1 MLIVIPNTSYHQ
13 KYIRG
18 DRGILLLRMK
28 ILFLTAHLPYPPL
41 SGGRKREFELISRL
55 SKNFEIHLCSITKSW
70 GTDSMYTNDLS
81 QYCTSVNLFKAEA
94 LTNKQQYGIY
104 PHQMKRLMSEKASSY
119 ISFLLKNQSFDVVH
133 IEGYYLLQ
141 HVPMKPELPILLV
154 EHNIEHLLALQRF
167 MVAVTQQEKSY
178 FWSEYIKTLKWE
190 RLTWKRAT
198 VCVAL
203 TNEDKIAMGRLEP
216 NIDVRMIP
224 NGSDHQKKIEVTT
237 TLLSSSFEHSFI
249 SDNCPSILFVGNFAY
264 EPNIDAALYFSRQIF
279 PLILKDVP
287 DAKLFL
293 VGNAPPPEICSL
305 TSNKQI
311 EVTGRVTS
319 LIPFYK
325 HADVV
330 VCPLRIGGGV
340 KVKVLEA
347 LGFGKAIVSTSV
359 GAQGLDLSNYRAV
372 AVADDLADFAENV
385 VRFLVHPEERHIQ
398 EQEALAYA
406 RTLPSWG
413 QVSEAFA
420 RLYEEMADYR
430 LSGGIKKKKKE
441 EKEKEEE
448 EQAGR

>member
-1 MLIVIPNTSYHQ
+1 MLTVLPNITYHQ
-13 KYIRG
+13 KYIL
-18 DRGILLLRMK
+18 DNMGILLLRMK

-41 SGGRKREFELISRL
+41 SGGRRREFELISRL

-70 GTDSMYTNDLS
+70 GTDRMYTNDLM
-81 QYCTSVNLFKAEA
+81 QYCTSVNLFKAQTP
-94 LTNKQQYGIY
+94 TNKQQYEFY
-104 PHQMKRLMSEKASSY
+104 PHQMKKHMSEEASSY
-119 ISFLLKNQSFDVVH
+119 ISFLLKNQPFDVVH

-167 MVAVTQQEKSY
+167 KVAVTEQEKSY

-203 TNEDKIAMGRLEP
+203 TNEDKITMERLES

-224 NGSDHQKKIEVTT
+224 NGSDHQEKIDVST
-237 TLLSSSFEHSFI
+237 TLLSNSFAHSFTR
-249 SDNCPSILFVGNFAY
+249 DNCPSILFVGNFAY

-293 VGNAPPPEICSL
+293 VGNAPPPEIRSL
-305 TSNKQI
+305 TMNKQI
-311 EVTGRVTS
+311 EVTGRVAS

-347 LGFGKAIVSTSV
+347 LGLGKAIVSTSV
-359 GAQGLDLSNYRAV
+359 GAQGLDLSNHGAV
-372 AVADDLADFAENV
+372 AVADDLTDFAEHV
-385 VRFLVHPEERHIQ
+385 VRFLVHPEERHKQ

-406 RTLPSWG
+406 RTLPSWD

-420 RLYEEMADYR
+420 RLYEEMADHR
-430 LSGGIKKKKKE
+430 SNRETRNEKKE
-441 EKEKEEE
+441 EKE
-448 EQAGR
+448 EQAGC

>member
-1 MLIVIPNTSYHQ
+1 MLIVILNIDYHQ
-13 KYIRG
+13 KYIR
-18 DRGILLLRMK
+18 DDTGILLLLMK

-41 SGGRKREFELISRL
+41 SGGRRREFELISRL
-55 SKNFEIHLCSITKSW
+55 SRSFEIHLSSLTKSW
-70 GTDSMYTNDLS
+70 GTDSMYTNDLL
-81 QYCTSVNLFKAEA
+81 QYCTSVNLFEAEPT
-94 LTNKQQYGIY
+94 TNKQQYAFY
-104 PHQMKRLMSEKASSY
+104 PHQMKKHMSEEASSY
-119 ISFLLKNQSFDVVH
+119 ISFLLKNESFDVVH

-141 HVPMKPELPILLV
+141 HVPIKPEVPILLV

-167 MVAVTQQEKSY
+167 MVAVTQEEKSY

-190 RLTWKRAT
+190 RLMWKRAT

-203 TNEDKIAMGRLEP
+203 TNEDKIAMERLES

-224 NGSDHQKKIEVTT
+224 NGSDPQKKIDLAS
-237 TLLSSSFEHSFI
+237 TLLSNSFEHSVI

-264 EPNIDAALYFSRQIF
+264 DPNIDAALYFSRHIF

-287 DAKLFL
+287 DVKLFL

-311 EVTGRVTS
+311 EVTGRVAS

-347 LGFGKAIVSTSV
+347 LGFGKAIVSSSV
-359 GAQGLDLSNYRAV
+359 GAQGLDLSTYRAV
-372 AVADDLADFAENV
+372 AVADDQTHFAENV
-385 VRFLVHPEERHIQ
+385 VRLLVQPEVRHTQER
-398 EQEALAYA
+398 EALAYA
-406 RTLPSWG
+406 RTLPSWD

-420 RLYEEMADYR
+420 RLYEEMAVYR
-430 LSGGIKKKKKE
+430 VSRRIKKEKKE
-441 EKEKEEE
+441 EKEE
-448 EQAGR
+448 ASY

>member
-1 MLIVIPNTSYHQ
+1 MRDDL
-13 KYIRG
+13 K
-18 DRGILLLRMK
+18 ILLPLMK

-41 SGGRKREFELISRL
+41 SGGRRREFELISRL
-55 SKNFEIHLCSITKSW
+55 SRSFEIHLCSITKSW
-70 GTDSMYTNDLS
+70 GIDRMYTNDLL
-81 QYCTSVNLFKAEA
+81 QYCTSVNLFEA
-94 LTNKQQYGIY
+94 KGPTDKHQYAFY
-104 PHQMKRLMSEKASSY
+104 PHQMKKHMSEKASSY

-141 HVPMKPELPILLV
+141 HIPVKPEVPILLV

-178 FWSEYIKTLKWE
+178 FWSEYVKTLKWE

-203 TNEDKIAMGRLEP
+203 TNEDKINIERLDS
-216 NIDVRMIP
+216 NLDVRMIP
-224 NGSDHQKKIEVTT
+224 NGSDHQKQIGVAPTKF
-237 TLLSSSFEHSFI
+237 LSNSYEPSFAG
-249 SDNCPSILFVGNFAY
+249 DNCPSILFVGNFAY

-287 DAKLFL
+287 NVKLFL
-293 VGNAPPPEICSL
+293 VGNAPSPEIYSL

-311 EVTGRVTS
+311 EVTGRVAS

-347 LGFGKAIVSTSV
+347 LGFGKAIVSTSI
-359 GAQGLDLSNYRAV
+359 GAQGLDHCTYRAV
-372 AVADDLADFAENV
+372 AVADEVADFAENV
-385 VRFLVHPEERHIQ
+385 VRLLVQPEARRQQ

-406 RTLPSWG
+406 RTLASWD

-420 RLYEEMADYR
+420 RLYEEMADYSIIR
-430 LSGGIKKKKKE
+430 RRRRRIIKKG
-441 EKEKEEE
+441 EKEKNEE
-448 EQAGR
+448 AGC

>member
-1 MLIVIPNTSYHQ
+1 MLTGIPNISYHQ
-13 KYIRG
+13 KYILDNRA
-18 DRGILLLRMK
+18 ILLLRLK

-41 SGGRKREFELISRL
+41 SGGRRREFELISRL
-55 SKNFEIHLCSITKSW
+55 SRSFEIHLCSITKSW
-70 GTDSMYTNDLS
+70 ETDRMYTNDLM
-81 QYCTSVNLFKAEA
+81 QYCTSVNLFEA
-94 LTNKQQYGIY
+94 QTPTNKQQYEFY
-104 PHQMKRLMSEKASSY
+104 PHQMKKHMSEEASSY

-167 MVAVTQQEKSY
+167 MVAVTEQEKSY

-203 TNEDKIAMGRLEP
+203 TNEDKITMERLES

-224 NGSDHQKKIEVTT
+224 NGSDHQEKIDVST
-237 TLLSSSFEHSFI
+237 TLLSNSFEHSFI
-249 SDNCPSILFVGNFAY
+249 RDNCPSILFVGNFAY

-311 EVTGRVTS
+311 EVTGRVAS

-359 GAQGLDLSNYRAV
+359 GAQGLDLLNLRAV
-372 AVADDLADFAENV
+372 AVADDLTDFAENV

-406 RTLPSWG
+406 RTLPSWD

-430 LSGGIKKKKKE
+430 SSREIRNEKKE
-441 EKEKEEE
+441 EKE
-448 EQAGR
+448 EQAGY